1 SDTIQLLAEPAAD
14 RRGAAGSTPAAGTQK
29 RPVSAL
35 GLPRLRRERSA
46 GEAVGEPGYM
56 QDLRRTAM
64 RKLLLAGAALLAIGA
79 VTPALADDAATAAG
93 GTAGAA
99 TGATAGFFIAGPVG
113 AVVGG
118 VIGAGVG
125 AGVSSSAQDYARAH
139 RVASVEYDGTLR
151 PGYRVG

>member
-1 SDTIQLLAEPAAD
+1 
-14 RRGAAGSTPAAGTQK
+14 
-29 RPVSAL
+29 
-35 GLPRLRRERSA
+35 
-46 GEAVGEPGYM
+46 
-56 QDLRRTAM
+56 M
-64 RKLLLAGAALLAIGA
+64 RKYLLAGAVLLALGA

-139 RVASVEYDGTLR
+139 RVASVEYEGDLR
-151 PGYRVG
+151 PGYRVGHGLHLYAVPHQSRYSYVYVNDEPVLIDNRTDTVVWVGNE